1 MPRSEIVA
9 RPEKGPVP
17 DIDGAVRM
25 RSNKTRALMLL
36 GLSLLTIMSW
46 WTFLV
51 NSGEW
56 RFEAHWALLHIAFF
70 VFITLAGKIHY
81 RAKRKRVSTLPRFID
96 WMINA
101 WGVAWCLAW
110 LTAFSWGR
118 YSG

>member
-1 MPRSEIVA
+1 
-9 RPEKGPVP
+9 
-17 DIDGAVRM
+17 M

-70 VFITLAGKIHY
+70 VFITLAGGIHY

-110 LTAFSWGR
+110 LTAFSWAR